1 MKKAGKILKIVFIL
15 LILAFIYAPI
25 VLLTIYSF
33 NASNSIKTWTG
44 FSFRHYQYFFNF
56 SNDPLPTVLSTLLLA
71 LIVATLSTVL
81 GTAGAIGIFKEKKV
95 GAIIRRE
102 PYSRNQRGRGDGDF
116 LRAFN
121 RGAEN
126 R

>member
-44 FSFRHYQYFFNF
+44 FSIQRKKSRRYYQ
-56 SNDPLPTVLSTLLLA
+56 A
-71 LIVATLSTVL
+71 
-81 GTAGAIGIFKEKKV
+81 
-95 GAIIRRE
+95 
-102 PYSRNQRGRGDGDF
+102 
-116 LRAFN
+116 
-121 RGAEN
+121 
-126 R
+126 

>member
-1 MKKAGKILKIVFIL
+1 MKKRVNFKIVFIL

-56 SNDPLPTVLSTLLLA
+56 QT
-71 LIVATLSTVL
+71 
-81 GTAGAIGIFKEKKV
+81 
-95 GAIIRRE
+95 IRCPPCFPRCF
-102 PYSRNQRGRGDGDF
+102 SR
-116 LRAFN
+116 
-121 RGAEN
+121 
-126 R
+126 